1 MTGEGVR
8 TVARTNKYI
17 LIAKTSIGSSM
28 VYSVNFFAGSFFL
41 ALIIFIFL
49 QLWESI
55 SVNNGSMEGYT
66 VNRLVWYYIAAELVI
81 LSKSN
86 VFQSLNEEIKG
97 GGIAYKIN
105 KPYNFV
111 LYQLS
116 EGMGQISVR
125 LLMNLPVGLLMGFIF
140 AGGLEGFNWLSL
152 PAIILSVALGILLN
166 FFMDALIG
174 MTAFWTED
182 NAAFFWIAQ
191 KLAFMLG
198 LFLPLEFLPGAISK
212 VALVLP
218 FSYIAYAPARLLTAY
233 STGAFLR
240 IVPVQAFY
248 VALFAALTGFAYRK
262 GVRKLNVNGG

>member
-1 MTGEGVR
+1 M
-8 TVARTNKYI
+8 ARTNKYI

-49 QLWESI
+49 QLWEAI

-125 LLMNLPVGLLMGFIF
+125 LLMNLPVGLLMGLIL
-140 AGGLEGFNWLSL
+140 AGKLEGFSWLSL
-152 PAIILSVALGILLN
+152 PAVVLSVALGILLN

-233 STGAFLR
+233 STDTFLR

-248 VALFAALTGFAYRK
+248 VALFAALTGFVYRK